1 MFLLTTKHL
10 TKSRFEMKLRPYQ
23 IECLEA
29 IARKGDG
36 RYLCQLATGMGKTV
50 IFANIPRIGNTLIL
64 SHRQE
69 LVRQPLKYF
78 DCETAIEMSK
88 DSAFVDGMPIAPVVS
103 ASVQTMSRRLDTY
116 NKKAFDTVIVDEA
129 HHAASE
135 TYRKILQHFEY
146 RRLYGF
152 TATPNRADGIGL
164 ESVFDEIIF
173 QKDLRYGIENGYL
186 SPIWC
191 KKINIGYDLSGV
203 AVRMGDYAPGE
214 LERVVNVDKCNS
226 AIAEIVANVAELP
239 CLIFAVD
246 VAHAEAIAEKIPG
259 AVALSAESKDRD
271 AVVEAYKKGD
281 VKVLVNCALFTEGT
295 DLPNTRTVII
305 ARPTK
310 SVGLYTQMVGRG
322 TRLAEGKECCL
333 LIDCIGVSS
342 LPLCTAPSLLGLDA
356 DDVPSKYRS
365 EIEGDLLADI
375 PEIIEQ
381 KSDTP
386 ESWINNVKI
395 VDLWAKANAY
405 NLHNVNYVKKA
416 DGSLIVRIPKNSY
429 IAVSAPDLRG
439 EVVFSTSGNYSERM
453 PAQKAYDLAFACL
466 RRKFAEQSP
475 LWNLSSAKRWGREP
489 ANAKQRQLIGI
500 LAKKKKVNVSDVMEN
515 LTKLQASSLIE
526 RLK

>member
-1 MFLLTTKHL
+1 
-10 TKSRFEMKLRPYQ
+10 MKLRPYQ

-36 RYLCQLATGMGKTV
+36 KYLCQLATGMGKTV

-69 LVRQPLKYF
+69 LVKQPLRYF
-78 DCETAIEMSK
+78 DCPTAIEMGK
-88 DSAFVDGMPIAPVVS
+88 DSAFIDGSPIAPVVS
-103 ASVQTMSRRLDTY
+103 ASVQTMSRRLEQY
-116 NKKAFDTVIVDEA
+116 NKNAFYTIIVDEA
-129 HHAASE
+129 HHAAGE
-135 TYRKILQHFEY
+135 NYRKILNYFQY

-173 QKDLRYGIENGYL
+173 KKDLRYGIKNGYL

-191 KKINIGYDLSGV
+191 KKINIGYDLSQV
-203 AVRMGDYAPGE
+203 AVRMGDYAPGD
-214 LERVVNVDKCNS
+214 LERVVNVDKCNN
-226 AIAEIVANVAELP
+226 ALAEIVLNIAEMP

-246 VAHAEAIAEKIPG
+246 VAHAEAIAEAINKRGIN
-259 AVALSAESKDRD
+259 AKALSANSPDRNE
-271 AVVEAYKKGD
+271 VVEAYKRNELA
-281 VKVLVNCALFTEGT
+281 VIVNCALFTEGT

-322 TRLAEGKECCL
+322 TRLAEGKEHCL
-333 LIDCIGVSS
+333 LIDCIGVSN

-356 DDVPSKYRS
+356 DDVPAKYRA

-375 PEIIEQ
+375 PTIIEQ
-381 KSDTP
+381 KADTP
-386 ESWINNVKI
+386 ESWINNVRI

-405 NLHNVNYVKKA
+405 NLHNVNYIKKA
-416 DGSLIVRIPKNSY
+416 DGSLIVRIPTAIRKN
-429 IAVSAPDLRG
+429 VSITITAPDLMG
-439 EVVFSTSGNYSERM
+439 DVVFTTSGGYEEAM
-453 PAQKAYDLAFACL
+453 PAQKAYDLAFDCL
-466 RRKFAEQSP
+466 RKKFKEQSP
-475 LWNLSSAKRWGREP
+475 LWNLTSAKRWGKEP
-489 ANAKQRQLIGI
+489 ANAKQRQLIGL
-500 LAKKKKVNVSDVMEN
+500 LAKKKKIDVSDVMEN